1 MSPTD
6 HRLDPPQL
14 RGSSG
19 RPARRAYFSLRLK
32 LVTLSLTLLVIPWI
46 GYRYLN
52 EMEAFLRHGKEDA
65 LLAAAGA
72 VARVL
77 HEQPALF
84 THGGP
89 LLRSAGDHQH
99 LYVRSLPT
107 PIHLDGYADDW
118 SAYRER
124 ARHFGSAGDGDATSF
139 DLLTGT
145 RDQYLYALLQVR
157 DDHVVY
163 REPGAG
169 TATGADHLLI
179 ALQTPQGEL
188 RRYILASTA
197 PGWVGAQ
204 QLPPGG
210 IEAGADLSERRIR
223 AEWQESG
230 AGYTLELRIPLAMV
244 GNRLSFAIVDVDD
257 PRTRATVA
265 VVATAGTD
273 TLQNLGTLTVP
284 TPAMDRLLQG
294 MERQQ
299 GRLWIVDKQQ
309 RVLAMAGDLRADD
322 ESPASPARGVLH
334 ALYRLILKEPAS
346 DFQDDLSDVSRLQS
360 PEVSAALR
368 GREATRWRRSPDDQ
382 ANIVSA
388 AFPIWVGNQVVG
400 AAVAEETS
408 RDILLLQNR
417 ALEHLLNLSLVT
429 FLVAL
434 MLLLTLSTRL
444 AQRIRHLRDQAEGA
458 ITADGRVTGRIDA
471 AAAGDEIGDLSRSF
485 AGLLER
491 LQQYTRYLETMA
503 AKLSHEL
510 RTPLAVVRSS
520 LDNLDVNNVTPEQR
534 VYTER
539 ARGGLS
545 RLEGIVNRMSEASR
559 LEQAF
564 EHAEPETHDLGEL
577 LAGCVAGYRG
587 AHPQREFVLQVP
599 AVTVPMT
606 GVPDLLAQMLDKLVA
621 NALDFAT
628 AGTPI
633 EISLEYAESVILRV
647 RNQGPPLPA
656 EMEGSL
662 FDSMVSLRS
671 ARSDESHLGLGL
683 YIVRLVAQFHGG
695 RVRARST
702 VMPAGAEFVV
712 VLPATATDIEQHIQS
727 HRRTLTHG
735 IAHR

>member
-1 MSPTD
+1 M
-6 HRLDPPQL
+6 
-14 RGSSG
+14 
-19 RPARRAYFSLRLK
+19 RLK
-32 LVTLSLTLLVIPWI
+32 LLTLSLTLLVIPWI

-89 LLRSAGDHQH
+89 LLRTAGEHQH
-99 LYVRSLPT
+99 LYVRALPT
-107 PIHLDGYADDW
+107 PIQLDGYADDW

-124 ARHFGSAGDGDATSF
+124 ARHYGPADDANATSF

-145 RDQYLYALLQVR
+145 RERYLYALLQVR

-169 TATGADHLLI
+169 TAIGADHLRV

-188 RRYILASTA
+188 RRYVLASTA

-204 QLPPGG
+204 QLPPGSS
-210 IEAGADLSERRIR
+210 EVDANLSRRIR
-223 AEWQESG
+223 AEWQETG

-244 GNRLSFAIVDVDD
+244 GSRLSLAIVDVDD
-257 PRTRATVA
+257 PRTRATAA

-309 RVLAMAGDLRADD
+309 RVLAMAGDLRTDG
-322 ESPASPARGVLH
+322 ESQAAPARGVLH

-417 ALEHLLNLSLVT
+417 ALEHLFNLSLGT

-434 MLLLTLSTRL
+434 VLLLTLSTRL
-444 AQRIRHLRDQAEGA
+444 AQRIRHLRNQAEGA
-458 ITADGRVTGRIDA
+458 ITADGRVTGRIDP

-520 LDNLDVNNVTPEQR
+520 LDNLDANGVTPEQR
-534 VYTER
+534 AYSER

-564 EHAEPETHDLGEL
+564 EHAEPETHDFAEL
-577 LAGCVAGYRG
+577 VAGFVAGYRS
-587 AHPQREFVLQVP
+587 AHPQRAFTFHVP
-599 AVTVPMT
+599 AVPVPMR

-628 AGTPI
+628 GGTPI
-633 EISLEYAESVILRV
+633 EISLEPGEWVILRV

-671 ARSDESHLGLGL
+671 ARSDEPHLGLGL

-702 VMPAGAEFVV
+702 VTPAGAEFVV
-712 VLPATATDIEQHIQS
+712 ELPAAATDVEQRLQS

-735 IAHR
+735 TAHR